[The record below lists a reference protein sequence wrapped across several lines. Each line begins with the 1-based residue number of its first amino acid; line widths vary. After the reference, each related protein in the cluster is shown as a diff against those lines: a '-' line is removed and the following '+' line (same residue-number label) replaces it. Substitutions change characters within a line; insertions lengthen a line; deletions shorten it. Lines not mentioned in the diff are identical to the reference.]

1 MLDEGWATARAI
13 DDSIKYGLAH
23 RMALQGALMKADF
36 AGLKLMQTAR
46 KRMHYQPPVPKPSS
60 PTIDRLAKERR
71 YGVMSG
77 AGFFDYGGKSPAE
90 IFRNRDMG
98 LLRLKLEAAEIE
110 EDYPL
115 GS

>member
-1 MLDEGWATARAI
+1 MNKNIEVAVIG
-13 DDSIKYGLAH
+13 
-23 RMALQGALMKADF
+23 
-36 AGLKLMQTAR
+36 AGLKLMQTAK
-46 KRMHYQPPVPKPSS
+46 KRMPYQPPVPKPSS
-60 PTIDRLAKERR
+60 PTIDRLAEEGR

>member
-1 MLDEGWATARAI
+1 MNK
-13 DDSIKYGLAH
+13 SIEVAVIG
-23 RMALQGALMKADF
+23 

-46 KRMHYQPPVPKPSS
+46 NRMQYQPPVPKPSS
-60 PTIDRLAKERR
+60 PTIDRLAEEGR

-110 EDYPL
+110 KDYPL
-115 GS
+115 GSLSFKQAP